1 MKKMTDRK
9 RVKTTDSTLHR
20 RGSKGE
26 AIKKQPAKKSA
37 PNFFTRV
44 YAVARKIP
52 RGRVTSYGAIAKYIG
67 AGKSARMVGWAMN
80 GAGSVLP
87 PVPAH
92 RVVNRI
98 GLLTGQHHFAY
109 PGQMQ
114 ELLENEGIEVMHNKV
129 KEFDELFWDPAK
141 ELKRFR

>member
-1 MKKMTDRK
+1 MKP
-9 RVKTTDSTLHR
+9 
-20 RGSKGE
+20 G
-26 AIKKQPAKKSA
+26 KSIQKNT
-37 PNFFTRV
+37 NFFTKV
-44 YAVARKIP
+44 FGVVRKIP
-52 RGRVTSYGAIAKYIG
+52 RGRVTSYGAIAKYLG
-67 AGKSARMVGWAMN
+67 AGKSSRMVGWAMN
-80 GAGSVLP
+80 SAGSAMP

-129 KEFDELFWDPAK
+129 KDFDELFWNPMK
-141 ELKRFR
+141 ELKKFS